1 MKQHRWVMGRT
12 SSFYIWAY
20 KAYLKPE
27 DLKPTI
33 KHMKTLSLP
42 IFHNFCSHALYLA
55 RRIIWRKKK
64 MVRRYA
70 MKAGKKRKQR
80 EERYDREEE
89 EVEEEVAEQPVEDEA
104 IAKKAM
110 TERTSD
116 AEEEEEKEEVNE
128 LEGIPIDPSDLKVAN
143 KPKVIFILERASLE
157 VAKVGKVF
165 NL

>member
-1 MKQHRWVMGRT
+1 
-12 SSFYIWAY
+12 
-20 KAYLKPE
+20 
-27 DLKPTI
+27 
-33 KHMKTLSLP
+33 
-42 IFHNFCSHALYLA
+42 
-55 RRIIWRKKK
+55 

-80 EERYDREEE
+80 EERYDREE

-116 AEEEEEKEEVNE
+116 GEEEVNE

>member
-1 MKQHRWVMGRT
+1 
-12 SSFYIWAY
+12 
-20 KAYLKPE
+20 
-27 DLKPTI
+27 
-33 KHMKTLSLP
+33 
-42 IFHNFCSHALYLA
+42 
-55 RRIIWRKKK
+55 

-89 EVEEEVAEQPVEDEA
+89 EVEEVAGHPVEDEA

>member
-1 MKQHRWVMGRT
+1 
-12 SSFYIWAY
+12 
-20 KAYLKPE
+20 
-27 DLKPTI
+27 
-33 KHMKTLSLP
+33 
-42 IFHNFCSHALYLA
+42 
-55 RRIIWRKKK
+55 

-89 EVEEEVAEQPVEDEA
+89 VAEKPVEDEA

-110 TERTSD
+110 TEGTSD
-116 AEEEEEKEEVNE
+116 GEEEEEKEEVNE